1 MPLVIVCAQR
11 ESMCYIDKDAHGAN
25 SSPRANNKEQTDTG
39 ALIILRDPNQGRPFL
54 SFAGLII

>member
-1 MPLVIVCAQR
+1 
-11 ESMCYIDKDAHGAN
+11 MCYIDKDAHGAN